1 MVNCETK
8 NVLFLSFYRVFFGG
22 GGGGG
27 GGSWFFAHH
36 CGICYEGGGGGRKK
50 TYQIIGAASKNFNSK
65 NLKSSQAPLYIN
77 YEPSPRI
84 KK

>member
-27 GGSWFFAHH
+27 GGHGFSPTIVGYAMR
-36 CGICYEGGGGGRKK
+36 GGGG
-50 TYQIIGAASKNFNSK
+50 
-65 NLKSSQAPLYIN
+65 
-77 YEPSPRI
+77 
-84 KK
+84 